1 MTKLSCS
8 CVLVPEWLTGM
19 TRNHVGFARAGSNP
33 AKHAL
38 TSVFLCGL
46 TPVFVSYSLSH
57 IYVLR
62 LEKVGK
68 LVHGGLPNMCNDFMG
83 FLLCH

>member
-1 MTKLSCS
+1 MTNINDS

-33 AKHAL
+33 AKHAFFNKTLCYSCSCLLFAL
-38 TSVFLCGL
+38 T
-46 TPVFVSYSLSH
+46 Y
-57 IYVLR
+57 YVLR

-68 LVHGGLPNMCNDFMG
+68 LVHGGLPNMCNDFIV
-83 FLLCH
+83 FLLCS